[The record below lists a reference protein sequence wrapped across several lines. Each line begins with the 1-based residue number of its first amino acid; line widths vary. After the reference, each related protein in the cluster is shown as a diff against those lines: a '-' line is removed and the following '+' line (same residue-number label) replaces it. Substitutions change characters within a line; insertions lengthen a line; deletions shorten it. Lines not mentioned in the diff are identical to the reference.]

1 MGFSDFTLKD
11 YYVSQP
17 TGFTS
22 FKEEIKPAPRAWAA
36 QYANLIF
43 YRYYPR
49 GGHFAAME
57 STEILAK
64 DMDEFFGLVYG
75 KRESKL

>member
-1 MGFSDFTLKD
+1 MGFSDFTFKD
-11 YYVSQP
+11 FYVSQP

-22 FKEEIKPAPRAWAA
+22 FKEEIKPAPRAWAS
-36 QYANLIF
+36 QSANLTF
-43 YRYYPR
+43 YRYHPR

-64 DMDEFFGLVYG
+64 DMDDFFWQVYS